1 MNSVV
6 SYCAQKS
13 YPFCFCLSSKT
24 FSAGNIRRF
33 FQSHSNRQGF
43 AVLGFHVNDIDLI
56 RHRYETFHP
65 NLIHHYAEYV
75 YPDKSDGSVVGNDGD
90 APSVVKIL
98 EVFAYYADDGH
109 TADQAHAMNEA
120 KEEKDQH
127 VDDVNVV
134 VGGDSRKVDVGTVL
148 RFVERT
154 SPSVSKSD
162 GFCLPG
168 FIPIEAKFDE
178 TSQPAYCDHWVSNV
192 ISRTGFLRTLE
203 DTLGFTPKV
212 RACAKE
218 SYLRRIVRIF
228 AQNLFR
234 FVPCRWTLMQALLQQ
249 GKHKLKVL

>member
-1 MNSVV
+1 MH
-6 SYCAQKS
+6 
-13 YPFCFCLSSKT
+13 
-24 FSAGNIRRF
+24 RF

-43 AVLGFHVNDIDLI
+43 AVLGFHVNNIDLI
-56 RHRYETFHP
+56 RHRYEALHP
-65 NLIHHYAEYV
+65 NLIHHYAEYCC
-75 YPDKSDGSVVGNDGD
+75 PEKRNESAGNDGD
-90 APSVVKIL
+90 TPSVVKIL

-109 TADQAHAMNEA
+109 TMDAPAMNEV

-134 VGGDSRKVDVGTVL
+134 GDSRKVDVGTVL

-154 SPSVSKSD
+154 SPSSSKLD

-168 FIPIEAKFDE
+168 FIPIEATFDE

-212 RACAKE
+212 RAC
-218 SYLRRIVRIF
+218 
-228 AQNLFR
+228 N
-234 FVPCRWTLMQALLQQ
+234 
-249 GKHKLKVL
+249 G